1 MCIIRTV
8 HGNSAISVKILTVM
22 RRKNLEWRYPDLR
35 APYWRFYWN
44 FSGTAQITLP
54 DRRVELR
61 PRTGYLIAP
70 ETRFSGRGER
80 LDHFY
85 VHFTLPYE
93 IRSRDGAVHAVPG
106 SREIESLVTGLAEC
120 LPAGSERQIEHGAPP
135 AIGAAASVGA
145 AGLVLCALSRI
156 PLEAGTVPVTDPFVR
171 AAVQAISSDPGRF
184 VRSDQI
190 AQQAGCDERTL
201 RRRFAAAMQ
210 TTPLQFALRRRIEHS
225 CMLLHF
231 TDRSIEEIAE
241 QTGFCD
247 RHHFSKVFRAHRGIG
262 PAGFRAISD
271 QLPLETAR
279 SQ

>member
-1 MCIIRTV
+1 M
-8 HGNSAISVKILTVM
+8 HGNPAISVKILTVM
-22 RRKNLEWRYPDLR
+22 LRKNLEWRYPDLR

-44 FSGTAQITLP
+44 FAGEAQISLP
-54 DRRVELR
+54 DRRIALR
-61 PRTGYLIAP
+61 PQTGYLIAP

-85 VHFTLPYE
+85 VHFTLPE
-93 IRSRDGAVHAVPG
+93 EVRLRDGAVYAVPG
-106 SREIESLVTGLAEC
+106 SRELAALVADLAERVEC
-120 LPAGSERQIEHGAPP
+120 SPKRQREDRALPSAHS
-135 AIGAAASVGA
+135 IGAAGSVAA
-145 AGLVLCALSRI
+145 AGLVLSALARI
-156 PLEAGTVPVTDPFVR
+156 PLEAGTVPVTDPLVR
-171 AAVQAISSDPGRF
+171 AAVQAISGDPGRF

-190 AQQAGCDERTL
+190 AHQAGCDERTL

-231 TDRSIEEIAE
+231 TERSIEEIAE

-247 RHHFSKVFRAHRGIG
+247 RHHFSKVFRTHRGIG

-271 QLPLETAR
+271 QLPHQTAR